1 MEIMEEVESE
11 REYDGYYYSLGEAL
25 SIVVLGSLCGLK
37 TSARYT
43 NGRKARGRANG

>member
-1 MEIMEEVESE
+1 MESE

-37 TSARYT
+37 NVHPDTPMGGKREDT
-43 NGRKARGRANG
+43 RMVEIRN